1 MAEKV
6 DGKKTEGRRDNK
18 RDETAPENEIRVGRL
33 RRSEAYVKIAEQLFV
48 THDEIVLCGLGNTIR
63 TVVSC
68 GEIIKSRKYATLTKL
83 ETSMIEGDNNR
94 SQAIAKIRITMK
106 RNPGVKELLEKI
118 AEENKNETEI
128 ERHIREQDERQRDSE
143 QD

>member
-1 MAEKV
+1 MAEK
-6 DGKKTEGRRDNK
+6 GEKKSDVQKDSKKE
-18 RDETAPENEIRVGRL
+18 EAPENEIRVGRL
-33 RRSEAYVKIAEQLFV
+33 RRSEAYVKIAEQLFL
-48 THDEIVLCGLGNTIR
+48 HHEEIILCGLGNTIR

-68 GEIIKSRKYATLTKL
+68 GEIIKSRKYATLTKI
-83 ETSMIEGDNNR
+83 ETSMIEGDNR

-118 AEENKNETEI
+118 AEENKNETEL
-128 ERHIREQDERQRDSE
+128 EKHLREQDEKQRESE